1 MATSKKNKTRSSRMR
16 SKGRRTFRTKN
27 IMNGGFTVYVKDM
40 SNNRYQI
47 NIDSSDTISTLK
59 DKVQTST
66 GISTLQQRLI
76 FAGRNLGEG
85 HNWANSTLG
94 DYNIGPDATIHLV
107 VAAASSPST
116 WNI

>member
-1 MATSKKNKTRSSRMR
+1 MVNSKKNKTRSSQMR
-16 SKGRRTFRTKN
+16 SKGRRSYKSKN

-40 SNNRYQI
+40 SNNTYQI

-59 DKVQTST
+59 DKVQNIT

-85 HNWANSTLG
+85 HNWRNSTLG
-94 DYNIGPDATIHLV
+94 DYNIRPDSTIHLV

-116 WNI
+116 WKI